1 MFGKIRPATF
11 TVLAIASTLLLTS
24 CLDEATTSSNTDTPS
39 LDNVPSSDQISAN
52 YTEKLDDSQIAADLA
67 YLAWLGNH
75 DYVAMKMSD
84 SLDGNYYSADANG
97 CYPASFKK
105 DSTFIDEATT
115 ISIRLNRTKNGE
127 PFQYCTEGLNTQDQ
141 YFALLSGSTTNTSTT
156 IVSDSLTLQSQ
167 QSSTTYYS
175 GNGNSSF
182 TGPVQMQIRYAL
194 PAPAAIMASL
204 EMSYNSASENPSI
217 SLKGKYW
224 FFDGRYQCEL
234 NVSGES
240 SDQQV
245 DCDITHNGIVVGIF
259 RTTNEDD
266 SNVILD
272 KNGNTIEPK
281 LP

>member
-1 MFGKIRPATF
+1 MFGIIRPATF

-24 CLDEATTSSNTDTPS
+24 CLDEATTTSNTDTPAF
-39 LDNVPSSDQISAN
+39 DNAPNIDQINAA
-52 YTEKLDDSQIAADLA
+52 YTENLDDSQIASDLA
-67 YLAWLGNH
+67 YLAWIANH
-75 DYVAMKMSD
+75 DYVAMNLDD
-84 SLDGNYYSADANG
+84 SLGDSYYSADDKG
-97 CYPASFKK
+97 CYPASVEK

-115 ISIRLNRTKNGE
+115 ISIRFNRTKNGE
-127 PFQYCTEGLNTQDQ
+127 PFQYCTADLKTQDQ
-141 YFALLSGSTTNTSTT
+141 YFALLSGSKTSTSTT

-204 EMSYNSASENPSI
+204 EMSFNSTSSNPSI

-234 NVSGES
+234 NASGES

-259 RTTNEDD
+259 RTIEDD